1 MISTYYPQLRTLMR
15 SALAFLAV
23 IACMGLPVGAQLQ
36 AYAQAAD
43 ASRPSLAGAVPSDST
58 GTTLPEPATAGQDLS
73 VEQILDKHYEVSGGD
88 RNQAI
93 QTSKITGV
101 SVLMGMEAPYTR
113 FAKRPNKVLLE
124 IYVQGMTGVQ
134 AYDGKTAWWFMPFM
148 GHAAAEQM
156 PPDMARSM
164 VEGAEF
170 DGPLVNAEAK
180 GHEVKL
186 LGIEQVAG
194 ADTYKLEVTLATG
207 GTQTHYLDT
216 ETFYTLRVESAGEVA
231 TFKDFKLVDGV
242 PIPHLIEMMGEMGE
256 QIVYVETAEFG
267 VEIEDASFSMR

>member
-1 MISTYYPQLRTLMR
+1 MISTYYPRLRSLMR

-36 AYAQAAD
+36 AYAQTAD
-43 ASRPSLAGAVPSDST
+43 AGRPALTAAPSD
-58 GTTLPEPATAGQDLS
+58 PAGSAQPAPIGAGQDLS
-73 VEQILDKHYEVSGGD
+73 VEQILDKHFEASGGD
-88 RNQAI
+88 RYQAI
-93 QTSKITGV
+93 QSSKITGV

-113 FAKRPNKVLLE
+113 FAKRPNKMLLE

-134 AYDGKTAWWFMPFM
+134 AYDGKAAWWFMPFM

-156 PPDMARSM
+156 PPDMAQSV

-180 GHEVKL
+180 GHEVTL
-186 LGIEQVAG
+186 RGVEQVAG
-194 ADTYKLEVTLATG
+194 ADAYKLEVTLASG
-207 GTQTHYLDT
+207 GTQIHYLDT
-216 ETFYTLRVESAGEVA
+216 ESFYPLRVESDGQVV
-231 TFKDFKLVDGV
+231 TFKDFKLVDGFPV
-242 PIPHLIEMMGEMGE
+242 PHLIEMMGPTGE

-267 VEIEDASFSMR
+267 VEIDDAAFSMR

>member
-1 MISTYYPQLRTLMR
+1 MTSTYYPRLRSLMR

-36 AYAQAAD
+36 AYAQTAD
-43 ASRPSLAGAVPSDST
+43 AGRPGFTGDAPLDST
-58 GTTLPEPATAGQDLS
+58 GPAQPEPDAGQGLS
-73 VEQILDKHYEVSGGD
+73 VEQILDKHFEAGGGD
-88 RNQAI
+88 RYQAV
-93 QTSKITGV
+93 QTSQISGT
-101 SVLMGMEAPYTR
+101 SVVMGMEAPYTR
-113 FAKRPNKVLLE
+113 FAKRPNKMLLE

-134 AYDGKTAWWFMPFM
+134 AYDGKAAWWFMPFM

-156 PPDMARSM
+156 PPDMAQSV

-186 LGIEQVAG
+186 LGVEQVAG

-231 TFKDFKLVDGV
+231 TFKDYKLVDGFPV
-242 PIPHLIEMMGEMGE
+242 PHLIEMMGQMGE

-267 VEIEDASFSMR
+267 VEIEDAAFSMR